1 MGQKEKRSPDKIL
14 LYLLTALLVVGLL
27 ALLSA
32 SIDQSQQDF
41 GNVYG
46 YFMHQLLYGFLAG
59 GIAAA
64 IMYKFPY
71 QKVQKIAP
79 AIFILSVLLMMLV
92 FIPGIS
98 VKSGLAQ
105 RWIEV
110 GPLTFQPSELVK
122 FTFILYLGSWFS
134 ARIRGSKNR
143 ISLVPFLIFLGG
155 LAILL
160 LLQPDLSTF
169 GIIALTAGIMYFTA
183 GGSLRHIA
191 YMGAIGIAA
200 FFIFVKIAP
209 YRMERILVLL
219 DPDKDPLGVGYQINQ
234 AVVAIGA
241 GKIWGFGPLQGIQK
255 SHIPLAM
262 NDSIFAVWAEETGFI
277 GASIL
282 LLLYLALAW
291 RGLWLTE
298 KIKDHFPRIVMA
310 GITIWLFLQ
319 AIINIGSI
327 TGVMPLTGVTLP
339 LVSYGASSL
348 VVTLAALGFMLQLS
362 KQAEQ

>member
-1 MGQKEKRSPDKIL
+1 MGQKVKRSPDKIL

-79 AIFILSVLLMMLV
+79 AVFILSVLIMMLV
-92 FIPGIS
+92 FIPGMS
-98 VKSGLAQ
+98 VKSGMAQ

-110 GPLTFQPSELVK
+110 GPFTFQPSELVK
-122 FTFILYLGSWFS
+122 FTFILYLGSWLGV
-134 ARIRGSKNR
+134 RVKGSKNAL
-143 ISLVPFLIFLGG
+143 SLAPFLVFLGG
-155 LAILL
+155 LAVLL
-160 LLQPDLSTF
+160 LLQPNFSTF
-169 GIIALTAGIMYFTA
+169 GIIALTAGTMYFVA
-183 GGSLRHIA
+183 GGPLRHMA
-191 YMGAIGIAA
+191 YMGSLGIAA
-200 FFIFVKIAP
+200 FFIFIKIAP

-219 DPDKDPLGVGYQINQ
+219 DPDKDPLGMGYQINQ
-234 AVVAIGA
+234 ALVAIGA

-255 SHIPLAM
+255 LHIPLAM

-277 GASIL
+277 GASVL

-298 KIKDHFPRIVMA
+298 RIKDHFAKIVMA
-310 GITIWLFLQ
+310 GITIWIFLQ
-319 AIINIGSI
+319 AIVNIGSTI
-327 TGVMPLTGVTLP
+327 GIMPLTGITLP